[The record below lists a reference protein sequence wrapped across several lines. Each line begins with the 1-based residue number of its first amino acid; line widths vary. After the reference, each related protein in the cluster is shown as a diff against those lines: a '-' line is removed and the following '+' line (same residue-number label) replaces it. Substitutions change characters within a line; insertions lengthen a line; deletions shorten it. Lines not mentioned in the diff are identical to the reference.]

1 MSLVPMPNFR
11 STMAVATPNRSTIRF
26 NGRALATLRAA
37 ELRLTQDE
45 LARRAG
51 MTKANIQRFE
61 REEVVGT
68 HAKNF
73 EKLAEAVGMPV
84 KELLIRLAV
93 PGSKPPA
100 DPAFPTGAGRTLHAA
115 MVPQFDH
122 GLAAS
127 RRSEI
132 ADPKPVRLVP
142 LPVEGRAFVVAVD
155 GDCMAPAY
163 LDGELVVFSYDVIER
178 EGVIDGEGYYVQLSD
193 GTGTFKQ
200 VYRDGED
207 LDCWQ
212 LRCVNRKKYPKAIRV
227 HRDEVVRVAK
237 AVGKFVPAVPAG
249 RK

>member
-1 MSLVPMPNFR
+1 
-11 STMAVATPNRSTIRF
+11 MAVAAPNRSTIRF
-26 NGRALATLRAA
+26 NGRALASLRAT

-61 REEVVGT
+61 REEAVGT
-68 HAKNF
+68 HSKNF
-73 EKLAEAVGMPV
+73 ERLAEAVGIPV

-93 PGSKPPA
+93 PGAKPPP
-100 DPAFPTGAGRTLHAA
+100 DPTFPTGVGRMLPAT
-115 MVPQFDH
+115 MVPQFDQ

-127 RRSEI
+127 RRSEL
-132 ADPKPVRLVP
+132 ADPKPIRLLP
-142 LPVEGRAFVVAVD
+142 LPVDGRAFVVAVD

-163 LDGELVVFSYDVIER
+163 LDGELVAFSYDAIER

-212 LRCVNRKKYPKAIRV
+212 LRCLNRKKYPKAIRV
-227 HRDEVVRVAK
+227 HRDEVVRVAR
-237 AVGKFVPAVPAG
+237 AVGKFVPAAPVG
-249 RK
+249 RR